1 MCKPGKWRSAK
12 KIIALGMCVIFSMT
26 GCSKNISDLLPW
38 GDKSEAGKEET
49 AENSTEEQ
57 DIGEIRYQQVEQD
70 HIAENDDGLMYVDN
84 EILIVAEENTTYEE
98 IETISQKYDME
109 IVGWIELTG
118 DYQLKLAHQVSET
131 ELNEIIEKVKME
143 AGVKDAYVNA
153 CFQMENQFFNNEIA
167 GFNYG
172 DDWKWNLGLMDW
184 KNCSGTSWG
193 LEAINTFQAWELL
206 DQNKNVVSPV
216 RVGLIDN
223 YFDEEH
229 EDLEFAET
237 FYNEHGKLEN
247 NETGHGTHVAGTF
260 AANAQNK
267 KGICGVYPYG
277 EGNLYGVSYCGISSY
292 SENGDFRVN
301 AMGLKIAYAELI
313 LRNVKVI
320 NNSMAFNHYR
330 SFKSEE
336 GTEWLQEVEKIKKY
350 AYTLGEFLNRFVEK
364 GYDYVLIIS
373 AGNDS
378 DRLNGVVFDAK
389 YSWWLPAIEED
400 DWPEVYKRIIVVGSY
415 GSSYNVSNFSNGG
428 TRVDVFG
435 PGEKVYSTVPN
446 DDYENQCV
454 KKPGLIKVMDEWS
467 GTSMAAPHVAGV
479 AAMVWAANGDLTG
492 AQVKSIV
499 CESKN
504 NDRNGL
510 INAEEAVSKAL
521 NKQTEVTN
529 NWGNEG
535 AILCWVVNK
544 ENEEKVVAG
553 AEITAINVDTEAEYH
568 GYTGEEGHFEMLLPA
583 GRYYLEVTAKGYE
596 DYRWPGDRADY
607 EQVIQVETG
616 QVNYLADWIKMV
628 PKKTLVIA
636 LPKFDFSEWNPSSSE
651 KEALPEDTIR
661 ELQRYSEEGNI
672 QGIMECYDPNLIKSI
687 YGKMNIALKIASV
700 LTGED
705 RNITIEEVMNLL
717 PEEVCSILSPY
728 SHTEITKTVIKGKK
742 ATVYITDNLSGLKTY
757 LSMKKMNGKWYI
769 MKYEAPID
777 EKHAD
782 QVLYPED

>member
-1 MCKPGKWRSAK
+1 
-12 KIIALGMCVIFSMT
+12 MCVIFCMT

-57 DIGEIRYQQVEQD
+57 DIEEIRYQQVEQE
-70 HIAENDDGLMYVDN
+70 HIAENDDGLMYADN

-131 ELNEIIEKVKME
+131 ELNEMIEKVKME
-143 AGVKDAYVNA
+143 TGVKDAYINV

-216 RVGLIDN
+216 RVGVMDN

-229 EDLEFAET
+229 EDLEFEEI
-237 FYNEHGKLEN
+237 FYNEHGELVN
-247 NETGHGTHVAGTF
+247 DGETGHGTHVSGTF

-267 KGICGVYPYG
+267 IGICGVYPYG
-277 EGNLYGVSYCGISSY
+277 GDNLYGVSLEGIY
-292 SENGDFRVN
+292 SDSEKNVS
-301 AMGLKIAYAELI
+301 AMELKIAYSELI

-320 NNSMAFNHYR
+320 NSSWGFN
-330 SFKSEE
+330 FKKIYGELPSESVAE
-336 GTEWLQEVEKIKKY
+336 RLIKKR
-350 AYTLGEFLNRFVEK
+350 AYILGEFLNRFLQK
-364 GYDYVLIIS
+364 GYEFVLVNA

-378 DRLNGVVFDAK
+378 DRINGIIFPAK
-389 YSWWLPAIEED
+389 YSWWLNAIEEK
-400 DWPEVYKRIIVVGSY
+400 DWPEVYNRIIVVGSY

-428 TRVDVFG
+428 TRVDAWG
-435 PGEKVYSTVPN
+435 PGEKIYSTVPN
-446 DDYENQCV
+446 NEYANELRKEAEDSY
-454 KKPGLIKVMDEWS
+454 GKVRLWS

-535 AILCWVVNK
+535 AVLCWVVNK

-553 AEITAINVDTEAEYH
+553 AGITAINVDTEAEYH
-568 GYTGEEGHFEMLLPA
+568 GYTGKEGHFEMLLPA
-583 GRYYLEVTAKGYE
+583 GRCYLEVTAKGYE
-596 DYRWPGDRADY
+596 DYRWPGDRTDCD
-607 EQVIQVETG
+607 QVIQVETG
-616 QVNYLADWIKMV
+616 QVNYLDDWIKMV

-672 QGIMECYDPNLIKSI
+672 QGIMECYDPDLIKSI
-687 YGKMNIALKIASV
+687 YGKMNIALKIASI

-777 EKHAD
+777 EKLFMIH
-782 QVLYPED
+782 